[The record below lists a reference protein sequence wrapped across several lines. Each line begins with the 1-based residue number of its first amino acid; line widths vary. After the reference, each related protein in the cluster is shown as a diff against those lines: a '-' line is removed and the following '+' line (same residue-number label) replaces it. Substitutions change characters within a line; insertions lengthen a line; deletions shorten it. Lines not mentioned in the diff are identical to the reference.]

1 VVEKL
6 MTERQIQ
13 AAYEAFRKEMGRR
26 VLWTFREQDAIRAAL
41 QAAEDAE

>member
-1 VVEKL
+1 

-26 VLWTFREQDAIRAAL
+26 VLTFREQDAIRAAL